1 MEQIFV
7 QKEVT
12 VRMPAVALFGDIV
25 HVPEEQMLLLNMP
38 ETADHYADS
47 EVLTTVI
54 TDAQLVALEAAAA
67 GVNLQRVVTI
77 KDYSEHAGLAADLVR
92 LGVIRKLAECS
103 TGPFGS
109 AIVIA
114 EILYPETSPE
124 TRDPFTV

>member
-1 MEQIFV
+1 MEQIV
-7 QKEVT
+7 IQERVS

-38 ETADHYADS
+38 ETADQYADS

-54 TDAQLVALEAAAA
+54 KDIALVAKEAATARA
-67 GVNLQRVVTI
+67 DLQRVVTI

-114 EILYPETSPE
+114 EVLYPETSPE
-124 TRDPFTV
+124 TGDQSTV

>member
-1 MEQIFV
+1 MEQIIV
-7 QKEVT
+7 QERVT

-38 ETADHYADS
+38 ETADQYADS

-54 TDAQLVALEAAAA
+54 KDTALVAKEAATARA
-67 GVNLQRVVTI
+67 DLQCVVTI
-77 KDYSEHAGLAADLVR
+77 KDYSEHAGLAEELVR

-114 EILYPETSPE
+114 EVLYSKASLQIG
-124 TRDPFTV
+124 D